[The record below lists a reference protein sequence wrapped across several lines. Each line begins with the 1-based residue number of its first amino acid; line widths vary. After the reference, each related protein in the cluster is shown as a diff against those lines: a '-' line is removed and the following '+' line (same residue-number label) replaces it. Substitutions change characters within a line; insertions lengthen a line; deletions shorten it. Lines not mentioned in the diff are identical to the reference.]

1 MALVYPILASLVLL
15 SMYYFYSYV
24 QSLLMLYIAISAAV
38 CVGSERFKSLM

>member
-38 CVGSERFKSLM
+38 CVGSE